1 MEYNSNNGFI
11 IIRIDS
17 FICVKDSSSVH
28 GDEKTGDS
36 FLDLEHFFFRENVKV
51 KMDNVTIRENGEISL
66 LFNLDQAGKEILLY
80 ILLKSI
86 TIERKMEAILFT
98 WRCKSKDVN
107 SSAWGSGNLWIIQVA
122 RKGICFYTY

>member
-36 FLDLEHFFFRENVKV
+36 FLDLEHFFFSRKCESK
-51 KMDNVTIRENGEISL
+51 NG
-66 LFNLDQAGKEILLY
+66 
-80 ILLKSI
+80 
-86 TIERKMEAILFT
+86 
-98 WRCKSKDVN
+98 
-107 SSAWGSGNLWIIQVA
+107 
-122 RKGICFYTY
+122 